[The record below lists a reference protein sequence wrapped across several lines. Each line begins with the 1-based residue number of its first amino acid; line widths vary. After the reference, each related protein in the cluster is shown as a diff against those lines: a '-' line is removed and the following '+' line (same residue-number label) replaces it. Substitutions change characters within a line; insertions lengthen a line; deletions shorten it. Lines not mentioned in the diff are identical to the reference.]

1 MFDKK
6 KIDLIYRIVCLI
18 TFCIVTM
25 LVKSIITLSLLLLF
39 FYLMVYKEKDFAF
52 LAVCLITFIAFAI
65 AIATNNYFLLRLM
78 IMVGYAYYFL
88 YIPSISTLV
97 SKAVD
102 KVYDKKVQTDD
113 DDTDEE
119 IIRFKKKAKK
129 RVNKNDF
136 NLPGTLYLTFH
147 LGVLFLLILVG

>member
-65 AIATNNYFLLRLM
+65 AIAANNYFLLRLM